1 MQKDLHD
8 PCDRDRSEAESKLVL
23 PAGEFGALLLA
34 GALFSLSALFGPSTL
49 VSAMPSLVTTTV
61 AILSTAIAQ
70 MSITLDPR
78 FKAEAAEYRA
88 VLEPFGQTN
97 PAGMRDYHASRRAK
111 CPGYFSNSVRGS
123 SGDRCRT
130 AKRSESGR

>member
-1 MQKDLHD
+1 M
-8 PCDRDRSEAESKLVL
+8 LVL

-34 GALFSLSALFGPSTL
+34 GTLFSLSALFGPSTL
-49 VSAMPSLVTTTV
+49 VSTMTGLVTTTV
-61 AILSTAIAQ
+61 ATLSTAITQ

-88 VLEPFGQTN
+88 VLEPFSQTN
-97 PAGMRDYHASRRAK
+97 PAGTRDYHSSRRPK
-111 CPGYFSNSVRGS
+111 CQGFFSNSVHGS

-130 AKRSESGR
+130 AKRSKIQTIKIDPAEKGAQATLR